1 MDIEVENFF
10 PSNHQ
15 TIKASFDIFI
25 KDWNIKVR
33 KLKLLET
40 NGEKWI
46 SFPSLQVTKKEDGTK
61 YWLPLVSAEGDF
73 KKDLQKRI
81 LKALESFIAIL
92 DDSKVEL
99 SEIADCGL

>member
-15 TIKASFDIFI
+15 TIKATFDIFI
-25 KDWNIKVR
+25 KDWNIKIR

-40 NGEKWI
+40 KGEKWI
-46 SFPSLQVTKKEDGTK
+46 SFPSLQVKKEDGTK
-61 YWLPLVSAEGDF
+61 YWLPLISAEGDF

-81 LKALESFIAIL
+81 LNALESFISIL
-92 DDSKVEL
+92 DDPRSNYQK
-99 SEIADCGL
+99 